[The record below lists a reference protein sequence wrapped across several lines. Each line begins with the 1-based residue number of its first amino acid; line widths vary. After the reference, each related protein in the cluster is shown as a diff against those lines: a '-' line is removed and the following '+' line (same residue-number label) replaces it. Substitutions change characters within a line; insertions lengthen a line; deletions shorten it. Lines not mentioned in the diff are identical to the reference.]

1 MASCAGGTATTRKP
15 GNASATYNAMTRP
28 GARSGVK
35 GMSSTPWIPSRC
47 TRQPPPLACTSS
59 GSATWTGR
67 VQPGRRHAC
76 VGAAQRRGVA
86 VDGVLAAELRAEA
99 GTTITLLSRLNWHDT
114 GLFPALMQAGQDV
127 HGSHGLFYWLRARQR
142 GWVITR
148 GPAAVVVAWRPDVQR
163 LVVLRPVGDAVAAA
177 DLLDTVTRAAALA
190 VPGARL
196 VARYCGQA
204 LAQVLLDRGWGRF
217 SGVWSPG
224 TPRDDEAHP
233 EVIITGAPTGMPPGR
248 HFESVREAVRWHHGA
263 YRFHASSRLLTGGQ
277 QVPGLSAAQVH
288 AGLGDAVSFEAAV
301 ASALDGRDRTQL
313 TYHYLHHGS
322 QARGV
327 RDHGQ
332 HHRGRPRLLPVDHP
346 RAPAGDLLPVADLP
360 ARAQQRGQRTQPRR
374 LGNSL
379 LVPLQDQDLP

>member
-1 MASCAGGTATTRKP
+1 
-15 GNASATYNAMTRP
+15 
-28 GARSGVK
+28 
-35 GMSSTPWIPSRC
+35 
-47 TRQPPPLACTSS
+47 
-59 GSATWTGR
+59 
-67 VQPGRRHAC
+67 
-76 VGAAQRRGVA
+76 

-163 LVVLRPVGDAVAAA
+163 LVALRPVGDAVAAA

-248 HFESVREAVRWHHGA
+248 HFKSVREAVRWHRGA

-277 QVPGLSAAQVH
+277 QVPGLSAAQAH
-288 AGLGDAVSFEAAV
+288 AGLADAVSFEAAV

-322 QARGV
+322 QLAGFAITGNTTGVAHGYYLWTARV
-327 RDHGQ
+327 
-332 HHRGRPRLLPVDHP
+332 PRLATYFLWQIYRHEHSSGASALNLGGSETLSLFRYKTKTFPEHVTQPTSILCPPLTQDGEP
-346 RAPAGDLLPVADLP
+346 CPAGRSASTT
-360 ARAQQRGQRTQPRR
+360 GT
-374 LGNSL
+374 
-379 LVPLQDQDLP
+379 